1 MEIFYEE
8 ESMKKMKFIGLSCMY
23 YWYYVLSLC
32 CKLNYLTKNNLNMAT
47 RHRPNNEINAGS
59 MADITFLLLIFFLVT
74 TTISEDKG
82 ILVKLPPWTPD
93 LPEPTDVKERNV
105 YSVLINANNE
115 LLVRKI
121 PMNIRDLKTNVKK
134 FISNPN
140 NEISMSEDP
149 TKAVISLKND
159 RGTHYKTY
167 IEVYNELKTA
177 YNELWEE
184 MAVSRFGKSLAEIS
198 AIQQKQI
205 KDDIPLVISEAE
217 STTFGKEE

>member
-1 MEIFYEE
+1 VLQID
-8 ESMKKMKFIGLSCMY
+8 LSH
-23 YWYYVLSLC
+23 
-32 CKLNYLTKNNLNMAT
+32 KNNINMAT

-59 MADITFLLLIFFLVT
+59 MADIAFLLLIFFLVT

-82 ILVKLPPWTPD
+82 ILVKLPPWSPD
-93 LPEPTDVKERNV
+93 QPELTDVKQRNV

-115 LLVRKI
+115 LLVRKV
-121 PMNIRDLKTNVKK
+121 PMDIKDLKSNVKI
-134 FISNPN
+134 FIINPDN
-140 NEISMSEDP
+140 DISLSEDP

-159 RGTHYKTY
+159 RGTQYKTY

-184 MAVSRFGKSLAEIS
+184 TAMSRFGKSLQELSVAR
-198 AIQQKQI
+198 QKQI

-217 STTFGKEE
+217 PTAFGEED

>member
-1 MEIFYEE
+1 
-8 ESMKKMKFIGLSCMY
+8 
-23 YWYYVLSLC
+23 
-32 CKLNYLTKNNLNMAT
+32 MAT

-59 MADITFLLLIFFLVT
+59 MADIAFLLLIFFLVT

-93 LPEPTDVKERNV
+93 QPEPTDIKQRNV

-115 LLVRKI
+115 LLVRKV
-121 PMNIRDLKTNVKK
+121 PMDIKDLKSNVKN
-134 FISNPN
+134 FILNPN
-140 NEISMSEDP
+140 QDILLSEDP
-149 TKAVISLKND
+149 TQAVISLKND
-159 RGTHYKTY
+159 RGTKYKTY

-184 MAVSRFGKSLAEIS
+184 MALSRFGKSLPELS
-198 AIQQKQI
+198 AAQQKQI

-217 STTFGKEE
+217 PTAFGDED